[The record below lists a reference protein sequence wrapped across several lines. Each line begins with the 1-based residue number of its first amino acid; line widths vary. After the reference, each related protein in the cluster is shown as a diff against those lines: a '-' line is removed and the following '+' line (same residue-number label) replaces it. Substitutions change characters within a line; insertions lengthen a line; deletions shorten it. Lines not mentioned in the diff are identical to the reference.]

1 MPKIEVKDASMAYAH
16 AGARVAAVE
25 KASFSVQENEFVC
38 LLGPSGCG
46 KSTLL
51 HLLAGFLR
59 PDSGEVRV
67 NGRPVA
73 GPGVDRGVVFQ
84 RHSLFPWLTVRG
96 NVEFGPKMRGL
107 PAAGRRAVV
116 SRYLEDVGLSEFS
129 SSYPGELSMGQQ
141 QRVGLARA
149 LANDPEILLMDEPF
163 GSLDA
168 LTRLRMQDLLLSI
181 YERHSKTVV
190 FVTHDIDES
199 IVLASRVL
207 LLSSRPAEV
216 LEDLAVDLP
225 RPRRTHDVLTS
236 APFLRLKRRILDAL
250 GS

>member
-1 MPKIEVKDASMAYAH
+1 MHKIRVEDASLTYPN
-16 AGARVAAVE
+16 AGARVPAVE
-25 KASFSVQENEFVC
+25 KACFSVRESEFVC

-51 HLLAGFLR
+51 HLLAGFIR
-59 PDSGEVRV
+59 PDSGKILVD
-67 NGRPVA
+67 NRPVA

-84 RHSLFPWLTVRG
+84 RHSLFPWMTVWG
-96 NVEFGPKMRGL
+96 NVEFGLQARGV
-107 PAAGRRAVV
+107 PAFERRAVV
-116 SRYLEDVGLSEFS
+116 ARYLLDVGLSEFS
-129 SSYPGELSMGQQ
+129 ASYPGELSMGQQ

-181 YERHSKTVV
+181 YERHSKTIV

-207 LLSSRPAEV
+207 LLSRRPARI

-225 RPRRTHDVLTS
+225 RPRRTHDTLTCQ
-236 APFLRLKRRILDAL
+236 AFLRLKGRILDAL
-250 GS
+250 EG